1 MEFSNPKA
9 PVFARS
15 TALLALESFQ
25 AIRIGVVGRRNV
37 AVQ

>member
-1 MEFSNPKA
+1 MEFSNPEA
-9 PVFARS
+9 PVFARRP
-15 TALLALESFQ
+15 APLALESFQ